1 MNEEIVYPVKTGEC
15 LYRDEQGSLILAE
28 TFIENEEGLTD
39 TKITVIEQSE
49 LLETI
54 EVIENNIAYIVEK
67 YAYNGN
73 IVAELWKMKESFV
86 EETVK
91 EEEVV

>member
-28 TFIENEEGLTD
+28 TFIENEDGLTD
-39 TKITVIEQSE
+39 TKITVMEQSE
-49 LLETI
+49 LLETV
-54 EVIENNIAYIVEK
+54 EVVENDIAYIVEK

-73 IVAELWKMKESFV
+73 VVAELWKMKESLM
-86 EETVK
+86 EEAVK
-91 EEEVV
+91 EEVV